1 MRRPGG
7 GRAHLPDASRP
18 LECSGSGGARQ
29 SAQRASWTAWGL
41 LRTGGA
47 EERVLETGVLGMD
60 NGLREAHVEIPGQPV
75 VQCQV
80 G

>member
-1 MRRPGG
+1 M
-7 GRAHLPDASRP
+7 
-18 LECSGSGGARQ
+18 
-29 SAQRASWTAWGL
+29 
-41 LRTGGA
+41 
-47 EERVLETGVLGMD
+47 ETGVLGMD